1 MDSAATKMRRLVVAL
16 SIAALAATTTD
27 AFTAA
32 PSSGIARALHP
43 AVATRPALR
52 TGAQTLHAVYEPAIR
67 IGHGFDI
74 HRLGWMHR
82 MS

>member
-1 MDSAATKMRRLVVAL
+1 MGRLGVVAL
-16 SIAALAATTTD
+16 SLAALAATTE